1 MNREITDQ
9 DKKLPIRT
17 RVQKDKR
24 KKETNEFFCSDIISL
39 IILIILT
46 QKNFLFLFF
55 FCSYVPLS
63 CR

>member
-24 KKETNEFFCSDIISL
+24 KKETKIFFESE
-39 IILIILT
+39 
-46 QKNFLFLFF
+46 
-55 FCSYVPLS
+55 
-63 CR
+63 